1 MPDRFDEMSASSRA
15 PRPTS
20 EGVPPNPYRNLRVE
34 LARYSYWSY
43 VHEPQPYS
51 RWWKSKY
58 VSFIRRELVA
68 RGHEHDAWMD
78 GTEEDLA

>member
-1 MPDRFDEMSASSRA
+1 MEAQARL
-15 PRPTS
+15 S
-20 EGVPPNPYRNLRVE
+20 EEDTLE
-34 LARYSYWSY
+34 LARYSHWSY

-51 RWWKSKY
+51 RWWKSRY

-78 GTEEDLA
+78 GAEEGRA